1 MDNVEKYALIV
12 DNFFYFLYN
21 LTKRSK
27 CVYNVID
34 HSKTNKRKGDIMSE
48 FLHNDDARKN
58 RILEAAL
65 IEFSDKGYKKAST
78 NTIVKEA
85 KVSKGLLF
93 HYFIS
98 KKELY
103 IYLYN
108 FALETITNELYDGV
122 NFADRD
128 VLNRVSAST
137 VQKIESYSRHPLFVS
152 LFENHVFVEDEEI
165 LQRIGEFTRE
175 IAKNSYV
182 KIFSDIDYFFFNERI
197 NINHALEVVKWT
209 VDRISTDWLVR
220 HNYRYKSDSFDQ
232 LVEEINV
239 YLDLFR
245 DSFYK

>member
-1 MDNVEKYALIV
+1 
-12 DNFFYFLYN
+12 
-21 LTKRSK
+21 
-27 CVYNVID
+27 
-34 HSKTNKRKGDIMSE
+34 MSE
-48 FLHNDDARKN
+48 FLQYDDARKN

-65 IEFSDKGYKKAST
+65 AEFSEKGYKKAST

-108 FALETITNELYDGV
+108 FALETITNELYEGV

-128 VLNRVSAST
+128 VLKRLSAST
-137 VQKIESYSRHPLFVS
+137 LQKIDSYRKHPLFVS
-152 LFENHVFVEDEEI
+152 LFENHVFVDDEEI
-165 LQRIGEFTRE
+165 IQRTKEYATQ
-175 IAKNSYV
+175 IAKESYE
-182 KIFSDIDYFFFNERI
+182 KIFSNIDYYLFNDKI

-209 VDRISTDWLVR
+209 IDRISTDWVVR
-220 HNYRYKSDSFDQ
+220 NNFTFKQEAYASLIDD
-232 LVEEINV
+232 INV

>member
-1 MDNVEKYALIV
+1 
-12 DNFFYFLYN
+12 
-21 LTKRSK
+21 
-27 CVYNVID
+27 
-34 HSKTNKRKGDIMSE
+34 MSE
-48 FLHNDDARKN
+48 FLQHDDARKN

-65 IEFSDKGYKKAST
+65 NEFSEKGYKKAST

-108 FALETITNELYDGV
+108 FALETITNELYEGV

-137 VQKIESYSRHPLFVS
+137 VQKIESYSRHPLFVR
-152 LFENHVFVEDEEI
+152 LFENHVFVEDEDI
-165 LQRIGEFTRE
+165 LERTGDFAKT
-175 IAKNSYV
+175 IAQNSYD
-182 KIFSDIDYFFFNERI
+182 KIFNNIDYFFFNERI

-209 VDRISTDWLVR
+209 VDRISTDWLVK
-220 HNYRYKSDSFDQ
+220 HNFTYKKEAFKH
-232 LVEEINV
+232 LVEEIEI